1 MIHDCA
7 GTAGLRW
14 AGDGSF
20 EPQAKRENNE
30 LNAFASANEKG
41 GLNGVDNV

>member
-7 GTAGLRW
+7 GIAGLRW

-20 EPQAKRENNE
+20 ESQAKRENNE
-30 LNAFASANEKG
+30 LNAFAVQEKS